1 METSHELDVEGFKR
15 VSGGLNKVDT
25 RVNAII
31 DDVCAVRFILC
42 FEVGIESAFDAF

>member
-1 METSHELDVEGFKR
+1 MKTSHELDVEGFER
-15 VSGGLNKVDT
+15 VAGGLNKVDT

-42 FEVGIESAFDAF
+42 FKVGIESAFNAF